1 MAISCEQPKC
11 QRSERDL
18 NNEEEIQYFCT
29 KCDMELCSICLFEH
43 RSGYSLSKLKCDN
56 MICYGTREENQ

>member
-29 KCDMELCSICLFEH
+29 ECDMELFLLIPLILVSNLYLCNHIFF
-43 RSGYSLSKLKCDN
+43 
-56 MICYGTREENQ
+56 